1 MGVPFTG
8 NFFVVS
14 AGTAVSRG
22 SLPPP
27 ITGLQFNAEKDALD
41 PVANAMVEKN
51 EDGEEYVRVCRSIQ

>member
-8 NFFVVS
+8 NFFFVS

-41 PVANAMVEKN
+41 PVANAMVEKT
-51 EDGEEYVRVCRSIQ
+51 RMARSM